1 MTTDRPESG
10 PSRVALG
17 GFSAESKKIIRQL
30 EDYGWTFRIS
40 KQGHAIGHAPDGE
53 TRTSISKNLSRANRS
68 QQAAE
73 ATVKR
78 WERHLEVQRLGAAVD
93 ALAADPEAGFD
104 PVIDGVIAA
113 GVQKRVAALAESD
126 DLPGEHLR
134 VTGEPELP
142 ETDVVA
148 VRHVASRRPWLARQG
163 SHRKKGTTSLY
174 ESGAVVE
181 VTFTDGSKAY
191 ECSVE
196 SCDYTSDNP
205 RSVSS
210 HFRGHVRAGEA
221 EPVGHL
227 ARPSVVKDVPV
238 EDFRETFPGKSYTP
252 SDRLLNALAEWLTE
266 QSWDSTDAL
275 ALLALTWFHER
286 PDLADVEA
294 RTAEPLTDGQ
304 ILAKIRLLVGGRDP
318 ETEEALRV
326 ALEANAAMQ
335 SKVDALQATSATLA
349 EQVQSL
355 TDALTEERSKSASL
369 QADVDAWLALAP
381 RPS

>member
-1 MTTDRPESG
+1 MSTDRPESG

-40 KQGHAIGHAPDGE
+40 RQGHAIGHAPDGE

-78 WERHLEVQRLGAAVD
+78 WERYLEVQRLGKATE
-93 ALAADPEAGFD
+93 ALLSDDKGYD
-104 PVIDGVIAA
+104 PVIDAVIAA
-113 GVQKRVAALAESD
+113 GVQKRVEALTEQ
-126 DLPGEHLR
+126 
-134 VTGEPELP
+134 GEPELP

-181 VTFTDGSKAY
+181 VTFTDGSKTY
-191 ECSVE
+191 ECSVPE
-196 SCDYTSDNP
+196 CDYTSDNP

-210 HFRGHVRAGEA
+210 HFRGHVRSGEA

-227 ARPSVVKDVPV
+227 ARPSVAKDVPV
-238 EDFRETFPGKSYTP
+238 EDFADSFPGKAYEP
-252 SDRLLNALAEWLTE
+252 SDRLIRALMDFLAEKGDMGGLEET
-266 QSWDSTDAL
+266 AI
-275 ALLALTWFHER
+275 AALTWFRTR
-286 PDLADVEA
+286 PDLEDAEA
-294 RTAEPLTDGQ
+294 RTPEPLTDGQ

-326 ALEANAAMQ
+326 ALEANATLRETNEAIRDELGH
-335 SKVDALQATSATLA
+335 SESEREALVVRIKAI
-349 EQVQSL
+349 
-355 TDALTEERSKSASL
+355 EEDRDRL

-381 RPS
+381 RPAGHGDTP